1 MKATGLDLSI
11 AATGYAYGTQNGI
24 AHGTI
29 KTVGTK
35 DVRLVVI
42 KNFIV
47 ERADGSELVLI
58 EGFLNKSFSAGIT
71 GMVHGAVRTGLI
83 EAGIPYAS
91 FPPTSLKKY
100 ATGSGNADKTAM
112 ALAAYKRGG
121 VEFKD
126 DNQCDAWW
134 LWVAC
139 MDHLGQPVF
148 PLPSLQRDCLTKI
161 KMEA

>member
-1 MKATGLDLSI
+1 MKATGADLSMT
-11 AATGYAYGTQNGI
+11 ATGLCYGVT
-24 AHGTI
+24 ADYHTATI
-29 KTVGTK
+29 KTIGTK
-35 DVRLVVI
+35 DVRLVSI
-42 KNFIV
+42 KEEV
-47 ERADGSELVLI
+47 VSRADGSELVLI

-83 EAGIPYAS
+83 EAGTPYAS

-126 DNQCDAWW
+126 DNETDAWW

-139 MDHLGQPVF
+139 MDYLGRPVF

>member
-1 MKATGLDLSI
+1 MKATGLDLSMT
-11 AATGYAYGTQNGI
+11 ATGLAYGEGPVYT
-24 AHGTI
+24 HTV
-29 KTVGTK
+29 KTTGTK
-35 DVRLVVI
+35 DGRLAVI
-42 KNFIV
+42 KNQV
-47 ERADGSELVLI
+47 VSRAEGSALVLI

-83 EAGIPYAS
+83 EAGIPYAT

-100 ATGSGNADKTAM
+100 ATGSGTADKTAM
-112 ALAAYKRGG
+112 ALAAFKRGG

-139 MDHLGQPVF
+139 MDFLESPVF
-148 PLPSLQRDCLTKI
+148 SLPATQRDQLTKI
-161 KMEA
+161 KMEG